1 MINLDQTINSLI
13 QELDLEGSEQEVL
26 EVKAELKDKFYKVV
40 IDTLVNNLTPEQK
53 QEFLRILKEQQDPS
67 VEIEKLAASVPGLLG
82 QITDALDRELKLIRS
97 FFGKNQ

>member
-1 MINLDQTINSLI
+1 MINLDQTLNSLM

-26 EVKAELKDKFYKVV
+26 EAKVQLKEKLYKVV
-40 IDTLVNNLTPEQK
+40 IGTLLNNLNPEQK
-53 QEFLRILKEQQDPS
+53 GEFLKILKEQQDPS

-97 FFGKNQ
+97 LFGKN